1 MTRGSE
7 PVGHQVRS
15 TPDGTSGRNEG
26 VVTIDSVTASSFRAF
41 LADTKG
47 EAVQRGVATRT
58 RDDLPS
64 DGVLVE
70 VHWSSVNYKDGLAS
84 TPAGR
89 VARISPIVPGI
100 DLAGVVAESDDARFP
115 VGAEV
120 LAHGYDLGVRAMV
133 GLPSTHGSRPT
144 GSSLSRPASRCATTM
159 VIGTAGYTAALS
171 VVALEE
177 RGLTPADGPV
187 LVTGA
192 TGGVGSTAV
201 GILANRG
208 YEVVASTG
216 KADAEA
222 YLRALGAKE
231 IRRPCDAQRGN
242 EQTARDHDV
251 GGRGRLRRE
260 YDAGQC
266 AAQDPLR
273 RGRGV
278 QRRDRRW

>member
-1 MTRGSE
+1 M
-7 PVGHQVRS
+7 
-15 TPDGTSGRNEG
+15 
-26 VVTIDSVTASSFRAF
+26 TASSFRAF

-100 DLAGVVAESDDARFP
+100 DLAGVVAESDDGRFP

-120 LAHGYDLGVRAMV
+120 LAHGYDLGVSRHGGFAEYARV
-133 GLPSTHGSRPT
+133 PADWLVPVPSGLALRE
-144 GSSLSRPASRCATTM
+144 TM

-171 VVALEE
+171 VVALKE
-177 RGLTPADGPV
+177 RSLTPADGPV
-187 LVTGA
+187 LVTGRRPA
-192 TGGVGSTAV
+192 ASAARRLASSPIGLRGRGEHRKGRRRGVPAGP
-201 GILANRG
+201 
-208 YEVVASTG
+208 
-216 KADAEA
+216 
-222 YLRALGAKE
+222 
-231 IRRPCDAQRGN
+231 RRQGDPPPCDAQRGN
-242 EQTARDHDV
+242 EQTARRPREC

-260 YDAGQC
+260 YDAGQR

-278 QRRDRRW
+278 QRRDRRR